1 MVTEKDIVIEIGKI
15 VASNQNTLKLIKQPA
30 FGFPLIAFASG
41 SDKLFDF
48 FKADI
53 GEVLLLPHE
62 WLARKHDRSFDR
74 QNITVVCWALP
85 QTESTKKKMRT
96 QTEQPCKEWALNR
109 TYGEAF
115 NQSLAAQME
124 TWFESQGVPAVAP
137 MARPDFSW
145 GRSEKYG
152 YASNWSERHAAY
164 IAGLGTFGLCDG
176 LISKLGKA
184 VRYGSVIAAVP
195 LRPSARDYTTRREY
209 CRADRGCT
217 GCINRCPAGAITR
230 EGGHDKEKCVA
241 YQKEHVVPY
250 AQQAYGFEGTYGCG
264 LCQTNVPCE
273 SRCPV

>member
-1 MVTEKDIVIEIGKI
+1 MIYDYIDIDYCEAPHGRAPAVATGLKTVRPDKI
-15 VASNQNTLKLIKQPA
+15 VFTYQGDGDLAS
-30 FGFPLIAFASG
+30 
-41 SDKLFDF
+41 
-48 FKADI
+48 I
-53 GEVLLLPHE
+53 GMGEIVH
-62 WLARKHDRSFDR
+62 AANRG

-109 TYGEAF
+109 TFGEEF
-115 NQSLAAQME
+115 NRYLAAQIE
-124 TWFESQGVPAVAP
+124 SWFESQGVPAVAP

-152 YASNWSERHAAY
+152 LASNWSERHAAH

-195 LRPSARDYTTRREY
+195 LKPSARDYTTYREY

-217 GCINRCPAGAITR
+217 GCIDRCPAGAITR
-230 EGGHDKEKCVA
+230 EGGHDKDKCVA